1 MKKFIQF
8 LPLMVAALFLFN
20 SCSMEKRVYSS
31 GYHIDWKSNTQTA
44 KKADDRKAT
53 PVESIAQIETA
64 QVEIP
69 TTIAAPSMAT
79 NDEYASVGNSIVIPS
94 TSKFN
99 FSAKAKSEST
109 ASTVAVSNV
118 SKKSTFAKTGKSN
131 KPSSD
136 VPLGLLYV
144 LCILIPF
151 VAVGLVTDW
160 DVKTVVINLLWTL
173 LCGIPG
179 VIHAFIVVSREY

>member
-1 MKKFIQF
+1 
-8 LPLMVAALFLFN
+8 
-20 SCSMEKRVYSS
+20 MEKRVYSS

-44 KKADDRKAT
+44 KKSDDRKST
-53 PVESIAQIETA
+53 PVETTTAIETAQIETSN
-64 QVEIP
+64 VEAVP
-69 TTIAAPSMAT
+69 SIAS
-79 NDEYASVGNSIVIPS
+79 NDEFAAVGNSIVIPKTSRFNLS
-94 TSKFN
+94 TKTN
-99 FSAKAKSEST
+99 VETTST
-109 ASTVAVSNV
+109 TQAATNV
-118 SKKSTFAKTGKSN
+118 SKKSEFAKTGKSN

-179 VIHAFIVVSREY
+179 VIHAFIVVGREY